1 MNVDIEKIRNNY
13 DLRDRLPLTDR
24 LPITG
29 QFGLFADYPINNG
42 ILLKSRWIGLGKRL
56 AHHSNMKEIIP
67 SYKHSAR
74 NKMVL
79 DLILKKRQQ

>member
-1 MNVDIEKIRNNY
+1 MDIEKIRNNY
-13 DLRDRLPLTDR
+13 DLRDLLPLTDR

-29 QFGLFADYPINNG
+29 QFAGLCADYPINNG
-42 ILLKSRWIGLGKRL
+42 ILLKSLWIGLGKRL

-79 DLILKKRQQ
+79 DLIL